1 MRMIPDTPHG
11 THSKAEKR
19 LFDKLRSLD
28 FAENH
33 KLYTAYHS
41 LNLTDHQYK
50 RFGEIDFLI
59 TGPAGI
65 FVLEVK
71 GGRIS
76 CHRGRWEFTD
86 RFGRAHQ
93 KVEGP
98 FKQAESALHGLI
110 KKLRANLPAQVIN
123 QFYIGYGVIFP
134 DQQWNESGAEWDPHT
149 LADARIFNNMEHWLL
164 ELFHYWQE
172 KDGHQRRPDLGT
184 LKTLSRYLR
193 PDFETISPLYVLTS
207 AAEDRATAL
216 TEDQMVMVDV
226 VYANERVLCS
236 GGAGTGKTF
245 MAMELAR
252 RWTASGL
259 NVLLVCK
266 SPWLKNYLEPFAI
279 PNLTVSVVDGVKT
292 AGKRTG
298 LDRFD
303 ALIVDEA
310 QDLFEMKSLDR
321 LSSVLRGGIEAGRW
335 CFFHDK
341 NNQSRLLGN
350 FEENAFAYLS
360 MLKTAAVPLRTNC
373 RNTRVILNK
382 VQVTLGADMGVRGT
396 GTGPD
401 IRETT
406 CRREDA
412 AQVLNQELTT
422 LIEEGGLAP
431 GNITILSPNQF
442 NESCASLLPEQIREK
457 IVILDEFAIRSLP
470 LQQISFG
477 EIANFKGLENEA
489 VILVDLAPPDM
500 AEDLTMNYVGMSRP
514 RALLSLIYAV

>member
-1 MRMIPDTPHG
+1 MRLIPDTPHG

-19 LFDKLRSLD
+19 LFDKLKALNLGR
-28 FAENH
+28 EH

-76 CHRGRWEFTD
+76 CHKGLWEFTD

-110 KKLRANLPAQVIN
+110 KKLRANLPDQVID

-134 DQQWNESGAEWDPHT
+134 DQQWNESGVEWDSHT
-149 LADARIFNNMEHWLL
+149 LADARVFNNMEHWLS
-164 ELFHYWQE
+164 ELFRYWQG
-172 KDGHQRRPDLGT
+172 KDSRQRQPDI
-184 LKTLSRYLR
+184 KTLRVLNHYLR
-193 PDFETISPLYVLTS
+193 PDFETITPLYVLTS
-207 AAEDRATAL
+207 AVEERVASL

-226 VYANERVLCS
+226 VHANERVLCS

-252 RWTASGL
+252 RWTAGGL

-266 SPWLKNYLEPFAI
+266 SPWLNNYLEPFAI
-279 PNLTVSVVDGVKT
+279 PNLTVSVIDGIKS

-298 LDRFD
+298 LDCFD

-310 QDLFEMKSLDR
+310 QDIFEMKSLNK
-321 LSSVLRGGIEAGRW
+321 LNPALKGGLKAGRW
-335 CFFHDK
+335 CFFHDM

-350 FEENAFAYLS
+350 FEEKAFAYLRG
-360 MLKTAAVPLRTNC
+360 LKPAEVPLRTNC
-373 RNTRVILNK
+373 RNTRVILHK
-382 VQVTLGADMGVRGT
+382 VQVTLGADMGVKGT
-396 GTGPD
+396 GAGPD
-401 IRETT
+401 IREKT
-406 CRREDA
+406 CRRQDA
-412 AQVLNQELTT
+412 AHLLNQELTT

-431 GNITILSPNQF
+431 GNITILSPNRF
-442 NESCASLLPEQIREK
+442 HNSCASLLPRRIR
-457 IVILDEFAIRSLP
+457 
-470 LQQISFG
+470 
-477 EIANFKGLENEA
+477 
-489 VILVDLAPPDM
+489 
-500 AEDLTMNYVGMSRP
+500 
-514 RALLSLIYAV
+514 